1 MFVAEFEVTEKPI
14 DISDFEEVID
24 SKTGAKI
31 LKLKADVAKRAG
43 MMELLDAQF
52 ETYIDAKTGKQAVRV
67 KQSDQNSDV
76 KFEIVTDASGKQTL
90 RMVQE
95 IPKTGNFALIFLK

>member
-1 MFVAEFEVTEKPI
+1 LFVAEFEVTEKPI

-43 MMELLDAQF
+43 MMELHNLKLTSMLKLENRQF
-52 ETYIDAKTGKQAVRV
+52 ELNNQIKIQM
-67 KQSDQNSDV
+67 SNS
-76 KFEIVTDASGKQTL
+76 KLLLMHQENRHFEWYK
-90 RMVQE
+90 
-95 IPKTGNFALIFLK
+95 KYLKLVISH